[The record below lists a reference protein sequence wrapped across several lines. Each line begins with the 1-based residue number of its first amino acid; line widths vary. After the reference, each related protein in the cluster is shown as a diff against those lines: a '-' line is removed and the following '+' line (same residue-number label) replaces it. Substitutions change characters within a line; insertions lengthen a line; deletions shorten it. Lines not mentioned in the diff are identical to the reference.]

1 MEAYE
6 NTLEDIMNTSGIS
19 PGFSK
24 DFPRIILAN
33 DRVSGKND
41 HLGEID
47 MERASY
53 LLSVDD
59 MLEEMLSGR
68 LVTHGY
74 F

>member
-6 NTLEDIMNTSGIS
+6 NTLEDIKNASGKCA
-19 PGFSK
+19 GFMK
-24 DFPRIILAN
+24 DFPGIILAN
-33 DRVSGKND
+33 DWSSGKND
-41 HLGEID
+41 LLEID
-47 MERASY
+47 MERVNY
-53 LLSVDD
+53 LLCVDD